1 MHWNKRGEE
10 WIFYIWNIDTLSYKY
25 NKSIM
30 TLEIMTIVNIF
41 LKLKINIYV
50 MLYSYIIYLIMID
63 LKFQNVCLNKI

>member
-50 MLYSYIIYLIMID
+50 ML
-63 LKFQNVCLNKI
+63 

>member
-63 LKFQNVCLNKI
+63 LKFQNACLNKI

>member
-10 WIFYIWNIDTLSYKY
+10 WIFHIWNINTLSYKY